1 MMTKTYIIPLI
12 ALLTWMC
19 LPAAAD
25 NVRTEWIDS
34 TQVKIAYSLTGNAE
48 RNYAICATPVLTD
61 GQGHSLSLPGAVFRS
76 KANRRYVERGRLYG
90 TEQPAV
96 TREPASGD
104 TLHCEQLISRTD
116 VPLALAGS
124 CPPRRTARARRL
136 LPGGGDAIS
145 VVGQFLL
152 CAAFRAAH
160 G

>member
-76 KANRRYVERGRLYG
+76 KANRGARKALRHRTTRRHPRTRFRRYAPLR
-90 TEQPAV
+90 TTHQPY
-96 TREPASGD
+96 RRS
-104 TLHCEQLISRTD
+104 
-116 VPLALAGS
+116 LALAGS